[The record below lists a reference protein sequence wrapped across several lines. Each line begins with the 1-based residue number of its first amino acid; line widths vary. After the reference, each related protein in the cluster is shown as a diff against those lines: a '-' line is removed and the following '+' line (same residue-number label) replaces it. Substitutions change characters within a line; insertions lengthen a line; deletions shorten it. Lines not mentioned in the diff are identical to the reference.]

1 MSLSDIVRASV
12 TDGPLGPLLGAL
24 AARSF
29 SGEIA
34 VETAGKRYA
43 IELRRGMVIAA
54 TSPLASDSALRVAL
68 TSHLV
73 TPVHIA
79 ALTRALAAAG
89 KRDEIDVVTE
99 VAHLSTEQATTLR
112 TRTITQR
119 AARAFA
125 LDEGEITIRPLPP
138 RGLGKHELEV
148 EVAAVI
154 FLGAR
159 MNLSE
164 VRLANDLRRLGGRF
178 ALVEGGDPRLPRFGF
193 GADGVAIAKLLCGAG
208 ATLAEVEATHR
219 EIDPRVAAAT
229 IYALVSC
236 GAALSTAP
244 STARTTTE
252 TPPLVAR
259 TVTPVSAPRTVSEA
273 FERTPTLPASARGP
287 VPPRTR
293 SDVIVPRTMTPRPG
307 MREDVFVPRTLTPAL
322 PRTRSDAMTMREMPA
337 LVRAPTDLAVPLEGP
352 AVPRTLTPPPGVTR
366 ARSASSPSIPRT
378 MTPAP
383 AAPRTVTPDG
393 MTLRTPS
400 STSRPP
406 PTRSSSPAIA
416 RTFTPRWTVESI
428 ADLEQTV
435 ASRLGMI
442 DQGADYF
449 SVLGLVFDAPGEAVR
464 AAHAQLARQL
474 QPDVLA
480 QHATPALQVSGAR
493 LLEQITAAE
502 SVLTDPARRSA
513 YVAALRRGGEPLVGI
528 PRTRTEEERSPV
540 DEAVHR
546 ALLAMR
552 ANQPEK
558 AAVELARAIELEPT
572 NIDHAVMLAWARF
585 CAATDKGAVAAE
597 IRKVLVGATRT
608 SDKPQLPTFYLGRVE
623 RMLGRDKEA
632 LQLFHDTLDL
642 DPANLEAAA
651 EVRVLEARL
660 AAARRR

>member
-1 MSLSDIVRASV
+1 MSLSEIVRASV

-29 SGEIA
+29 SGEVAI
-34 VETAGKRYA
+34 ETAGKRYVV
-43 IELRRGMVIAA
+43 ELRRGMVIAA
-54 TSPLASDSALRVAL
+54 SSPLASDSVVRVAL

-89 KRDEIDVVTE
+89 KRDEVEVVAE
-99 VAHLSTEQATTLR
+99 VAHLSAEQATTLR
-112 TRTITQR
+112 GRAITQR
-119 AARAFA
+119 AARTFA

-154 FLGAR
+154 YLGAR
-159 MNLSE
+159 LNLSE

-178 ALVEGGDPRLPRFGF
+178 ALTDTADAMLTRFGF
-193 GADGVAIAKLLCGAG
+193 GAEGAAIARLLRGPG
-208 ATLAEVEATHR
+208 VTIAEVEATHR
-219 EIDPRVAAAT
+219 EIDPRITAAT
-229 IYALVSC
+229 VYALVSC

-244 STARTTTE
+244 STPRTTTD
-252 TPPLVAR
+252 TPPIVAR
-259 TVTPVSAPRTVSEA
+259 TATPVAAPRTVSEA

-287 VPPRTR
+287 LPPRPR
-293 SDVIVPRTMTPRPG
+293 SDVIVPRTMTPPPG
-307 MREDVFVPRTLTPAL
+307 MREEVSVPRTLTPR
-322 PRTRSDAMTMREMPA
+322 PSVPA
-337 LVRAPTDLAVPLEGP
+337 TV
-352 AVPRTLTPPPGVTR
+352 VPRT
-366 ARSASSPSIPRT
+366 
-378 MTPAP
+378 M
-383 AAPRTVTPDG
+383 TPDG
-393 MTLRTPS
+393 MTLRTPA

-416 RTFTPRWTVESI
+416 RTFTPRWTVESVTE
-428 ADLEQTV
+428 LEQTV

-442 DQGADYF
+442 EQGGDYF

-480 QHATPALQVSGAR
+480 QHATPELQVSGAR

-502 SVLTDPARRSA
+502 SVLTDPARRGA

-558 AAVELARAIELEPT
+558 AAVELARAVELEPT

-585 CAATDKGAVAAE
+585 CAATDKRSVAAE
-597 IRKVLVGATRT
+597 IRKVLLGATRT